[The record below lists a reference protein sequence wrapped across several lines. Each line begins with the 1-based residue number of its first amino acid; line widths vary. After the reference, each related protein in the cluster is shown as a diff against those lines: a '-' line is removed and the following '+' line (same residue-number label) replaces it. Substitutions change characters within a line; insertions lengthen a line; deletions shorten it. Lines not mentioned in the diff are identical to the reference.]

1 MYGFYSGGTATVN
14 VTNDTSVYHDGANSL
29 SASVTYLN
37 DNGGVGGLAEFILRS
52 GHAGYG
58 VNYTSMS
65 AQPAY
70 LSFWVRSSQP
80 ITLKAFIYGTTS
92 FYTNTNPANG
102 PVTPLTIS
110 TPNQW
115 TNFALPVTASCWDA
129 SFAAVDWTNFAA
141 VGMDFMGP
149 IGGSF
154 PYQVTLNLDD
164 IHFYP

>member
-1 MYGFYSGGTATVN
+1 
-14 VTNDTSVYHDGANSL
+14 
-29 SASVTYLN
+29 
-37 DNGGVGGLAEFILRS
+37 
-52 GHAGYG
+52 

-70 LSFWVRSSQP
+70 LSIWVRSSQP
-80 ITLKAFIYGTTS
+80 ITFKAFIYGTTS
-92 FYTNTNPANG
+92 FYTNTNSANG

-115 TNFALPVTASCWDA
+115 TNFALPVTGSCWDA
-129 SFAAVDWTNFAA
+129 SFGSVDWTNFAA
-141 VGMDFMGP
+141 VGMDFTGP